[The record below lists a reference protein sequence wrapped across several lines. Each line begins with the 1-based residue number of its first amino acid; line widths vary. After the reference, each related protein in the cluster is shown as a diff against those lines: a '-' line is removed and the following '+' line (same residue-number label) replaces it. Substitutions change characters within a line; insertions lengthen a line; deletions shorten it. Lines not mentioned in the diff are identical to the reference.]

1 MNQNIFQ
8 WRRIFSRTTMRSDNI
23 KKGLERAPHRSLLK
37 AVGLTDEEMELP
49 FIGVV
54 NSWNEVVPGHI
65 HLDKLAEAVKAGI
78 RLAGGVPFEFN
89 TIGICDGIAMG
100 HTGMKNSL
108 PSRELIADSI
118 ELMVEAHQFDGMV
131 MIPTCDK
138 IVPGHLMAA
147 GRLDIPAVAVTGG
160 PMMPGIVGDEPRDVI
175 SLFEAVG
182 ARGSNR
188 ISDQE
193 LKNLEDCSCCG
204 AGSCAG
210 LFTANT
216 MACVTEALGLSLPGC
231 GTAHAVDARKIRI
244 AKQSGMRIIELVKKG
259 ITARQIVTAESLD
272 NAIRVDMAI
281 GGSTN
286 TALHLP
292 AIASEF
298 GLDLA
303 LLRFD
308 ELSKET
314 PHLINLRPGGDRYLI
329 DFERAGGVPAMMLRL
344 YEKLSLDAMTV
355 TGKSLRENLDGYI
368 IINPRANKEIIA
380 TLDSPVH
387 AEGGIAVLYGSL
399 APSGSV
405 IKQTAVNR
413 NMLRFSGP
421 ARVFDS
427 EELAMKAIMGKKIK
441 PGDCVVIRYEG
452 PKGGPGMRE
461 MLSPTAAIAGMGLMD
476 SVALIT
482 DGRFSGG
489 TRGTCIGHV
498 SPEAAEGGT
507 IALVREGDAIEIDI
521 PGRVLNLNVPE
532 DELER
537 RKRAWKPPA
546 PRVTKGYLARYQK
559 QVGSADRGAIFQ

>member
-1 MNQNIFQ
+1 
-8 WRRIFSRTTMRSDNI
+8 MRSDNI

-54 NSWNEVVPGHI
+54 NSWNEVIPGHI

-78 RLAGGVPFEFN
+78 RMAGGVPFEFN

-100 HTGMKNSL
+100 HNGMKNSL
-108 PSRELIADSI
+108 PSREIIADSI
-118 ELMVEAHQFDGMV
+118 ELMVQAHQFDGMV

-147 GRLDIPAVAVTGG
+147 GRLDIPTIVVTGG
-160 PMMPGIVGDEPRDVI
+160 PMMPGIVDDQPRDVI

-182 ARGSNR
+182 ARRNNK
-188 ISDQE
+188 ITEQE

-216 MACVTEALGLSLPGC
+216 MACVTEALGMSLPGC
-231 GTAHAVDARKIRI
+231 GTAHAVDAKKTRF
-244 AKQSGMRIIELVKKG
+244 AKQSGMKVLELVKKG
-259 ITARQIVTAESLD
+259 ITPGKIVTKGSLD

-292 AIASEF
+292 AIAAEF
-298 GLDLA
+298 GIDIPLS
-303 LLRFD
+303 RFD

-314 PHLINLRPGGDRYLI
+314 PHLINLRPGGNMYLI
-329 DFERAGGVPAMMLRL
+329 DFDRAGGVPAIQQRL
-344 YEKLSLDAMTV
+344 KDALDMDTLTI
-355 TGKSLRENLDGYI
+355 TGKSLKENLMEYI

-380 TLDSPVH
+380 TIDSPVH
-387 AEGGIAVLYGSL
+387 SEGGIAVLRGSL
-399 APSGSV
+399 APQGSV
-405 IKQTAVNR
+405 IKQTAVSKK
-413 NMLRFSGP
+413 MQRFSGK

-427 EELAMKAIMGKKIK
+427 EELSMKAIMDNKIK
-441 PGDCVVIRYEG
+441 TGDCIIIRYEG

-461 MLSPTAAIAGMGLMD
+461 MLSPTAAIAGMGLME
-476 SVALIT
+476 SVALVT

-489 TRGTCIGHV
+489 TRGPCIGHV
-498 SPEAAEGGT
+498 SPEAAEGGP
-507 IALVREGDAIEIDI
+507 IALVQDGDVIEIDI
-521 PGRVLNLNVPE
+521 PARLLNLKVSK
-532 DELER
+532 DEIDKR
-537 RKRAWKPPA
+537 RKAWKAPA
-546 PRVTKGYLARYQK
+546 PKVTKGYLARYQRL
-559 QVGSADRGAIFQ
+559 VSSADKGAILKRSLKV

>member
-1 MNQNIFQ
+1 
-8 WRRIFSRTTMRSDNI
+8 MRSDNI

-37 AVGLTDEEMELP
+37 AVGLIDEEMELP

-54 NSWNEVVPGHI
+54 NSWNEVIPGHI

-78 RLAGGVPFEFN
+78 RMAGGVPFEFN

-100 HTGMKNSL
+100 HNGMKNSL
-108 PSRELIADSI
+108 PSREIIADSI

-147 GRLDIPAVAVTGG
+147 GRLNIPAIVVTGG

-182 ARGSNR
+182 ARRNNK
-188 ISDQE
+188 ITEQE

-216 MACVTEALGLSLPGC
+216 MACVTEALGMSLPGC
-231 GTAHAVDARKIRI
+231 GTAHAVDAKKTRI
-244 AKQSGMRIIELVKKG
+244 AKLSGMKILELVKNG
-259 ITARQIVTAESLD
+259 ITPGKIVTQGSLD

-292 AIASEF
+292 AIAAEF
-298 GLDLA
+298 GLDLP
-303 LLRFD
+303 LSKFD
-308 ELSKET
+308 EISIET
-314 PHLINLRPGGDRYLI
+314 PHLINLRPGGNRFLI
-329 DFERAGGVPAMMLRL
+329 DFERAGGVPAIQQRL
-344 YEKLSLDAMTV
+344 KGALDMDTMTV
-355 TGKSLRENLDGYI
+355 TGKSLEENLKEYI

-380 TLDSPVH
+380 TIDSPVH
-387 AEGGIAVLYGSL
+387 PEGGIAVLRGSL
-399 APSGSV
+399 APQGSV
-405 IKQTAVNR
+405 IKQTAVSQK
-413 NMLRFSGP
+413 MQRFSGK

-427 EELAMKAIMGKKIK
+427 EELSMKAIMDNKIK
-441 PGDCVVIRYEG
+441 PGDCVIIRYEG

-461 MLSPTAAIAGMGLMD
+461 MLSPTAAIAGMGLID
-476 SVALIT
+476 SVALVT

-489 TRGTCIGHV
+489 TRGPCIGHV
-498 SPEAAEGGT
+498 SPEAAEGGP
-507 IALVREGDAIEIDI
+507 IALVQDGDIIEIDI
-521 PGRVLNLNVPE
+521 PARLLNMKVSKEEIDRRRNV
-532 DELER
+532 
-537 RKRAWKPPA
+537 WKAPA
-546 PRVTKGYLARYQK
+546 PKATKGYLARYQRL
-559 QVGSADRGAIFQ
+559 VSSADRGAIFKQ

>member
-1 MNQNIFQ
+1 
-8 WRRIFSRTTMRSDNI
+8 MRSDNI
-23 KKGLERAPHRSLLK
+23 KSGLERAPHRSLLK
-37 AVGLTDEEMELP
+37 AVGLTDEEMVLP

-54 NSWNEVVPGHI
+54 NSWNELIPGHI
-65 HLDKLAEAVKAGI
+65 HLDKLAGAVKAGI
-78 RLAGGVPFEFN
+78 RMAGGVPFEFN

-100 HTGMKNSL
+100 HKGMKYSL
-108 PSRELIADSI
+108 PSREVIADSI

-147 GRLDIPAVAVTGG
+147 GRLDIPTIVVTGG
-160 PMMPGIVGDEPRDVI
+160 PMLPGIVGDEPRDVI

-182 ARGSNR
+182 QRLKNA
-188 ISDQE
+188 ITEQE
-193 LKNLEDCSCCG
+193 LKNLEDCACCG

-231 GTAHAVDARKIRI
+231 GTAHAVDAKKTRI
-244 AKQSGMRIIELVKKG
+244 AKKSGMKILELVKNG
-259 ITARQIVTAESLD
+259 VTARQILTKESLD

-298 GLDLA
+298 GLNLP
-303 LLRFD
+303 LSRFD
-308 ELSKET
+308 ELSRKT
-314 PHLINLRPGGDRYLI
+314 PHLINLRPGGNRYLI
-329 DFERAGGVPAMMLRL
+329 DFERAGGVPAIQQRL
-344 YEKLSLDAMTV
+344 QERLNLETLSV
-355 TGKSLRENLDGYI
+355 TGETLRENLRKYV

-387 AEGGIAVLYGSL
+387 PEGGIAVLRGSL
-399 APSGSV
+399 APLGAV
-405 IKQTAVNR
+405 VKQTAVSQK
-413 NMLRFSGP
+413 MLKHSGP

-427 EELAMKAIMGKKIK
+427 EELAMKAIMDNKIK

-461 MLSPTAAIAGMGLMD
+461 MLSPTAAIAGMGMVD
-476 SVALIT
+476 TVALIT

-489 TRGTCIGHV
+489 TRGPCIGHV
-498 SPEAAEGGT
+498 SPEAADGGP
-507 IALVREGDAIEIDI
+507 ISIVREGDIIDIDI
-521 PGRVLNLNVPE
+521 PNRILNLKLSREEMDKRKKTWKAPLPE
-532 DELER
+532 TR
-537 RKRAWKPPA
+537 
-546 PRVTKGYLARYQK
+546 GYLARYRN
-559 QVGSADRGAIFQ
+559 QVSSADNGAIFS